1 MTTRRTRPLT
11 TLTRPRRRAWGCV
24 RLGTPRKAPAA
35 LLASFTACCLL
46 LYGCIATAD
55 QRVERPTDAGD
66 LSPVGAVVQQAG
78 GGIAAPVDA
87 TVEVDA
93 PVNAPGWTGVAAP
106 VDATVEVDAPVN
118 APGWTGVA
126 VSEAM
131 PVGLAV
137 LLVLIVVLSHRR
149 EMTRIRCERH

>member
-35 LLASFTACCLL
+35 LLASFAACCVLL
-46 LYGCIATAD
+46 SGCIATAD

-93 PVNAPGWTGVAAP
+93 PVNAPGWTGVA
-106 VDATVEVDAPVN
+106 
-118 APGWTGVA
+118 

>member
-1 MTTRRTRPLT
+1 
-11 TLTRPRRRAWGCV
+11 
-24 RLGTPRKAPAA
+24 
-35 LLASFTACCLL
+35 
-46 LYGCIATAD
+46 
-55 QRVERPTDAGD
+55 
-66 LSPVGAVVQQAG
+66 VVQQAG
-78 GGIAAPVDA
+78 GGI
-87 TVEVDA
+87 
-93 PVNAPGWTGVAAP
+93 AAP

>member
-93 PVNAPGWTGVAAP
+93 PVNAPGWTGVA
-106 VDATVEVDAPVN
+106 
-118 APGWTGVA
+118 

>member
-1 MTTRRTRPLT
+1 
-11 TLTRPRRRAWGCV
+11 
-24 RLGTPRKAPAA
+24 
-35 LLASFTACCLL
+35 
-46 LYGCIATAD
+46 
-55 QRVERPTDAGD
+55 
-66 LSPVGAVVQQAG
+66 VVQQAG

>member
-93 PVNAPGWTGVAAP
+93 PVNAPGC
-106 VDATVEVDAPVN
+106 
-118 APGWTGVA
+118 TGVA

-149 EMTRIRCERH
+149 EMTRIRCERHRKGQGPS

>member
-35 LLASFTACCLL
+35 ILASFTACCLL

-93 PVNAPGWTGVAAP
+93 PVNAPGWTGVS
-106 VDATVEVDAPVN
+106 
-118 APGWTGVA
+118 

-131 PVGLAV
+131 PFGLAV
-137 LLVLIVVLSHRR
+137 LLVLIVILSHRR
-149 EMTRIRCERH
+149 EMTRIRCERHTTCSRN